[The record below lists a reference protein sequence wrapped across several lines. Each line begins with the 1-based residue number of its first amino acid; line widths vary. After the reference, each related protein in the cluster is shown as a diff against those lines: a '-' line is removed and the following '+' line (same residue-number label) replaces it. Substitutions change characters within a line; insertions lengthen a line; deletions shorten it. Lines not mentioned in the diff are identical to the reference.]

1 MPWDGEEPPK
11 TLEEYHDY
19 LIEHLKADHLGPEA
33 EGHPL
38 IQASALL
45 AFAVADQLWPEQ
57 QAHNDRLLIN
67 LAVIAQMA
75 LIFAH
80 FQADWVKQANLAEY
94 RESEEYRQKWPV
106 FESLAAKVVAA
117 FPAPEIP
124 LDDLM

>member
-1 MPWDGEEPPK
+1 MTWDGEGPPR
-11 TLEEYHDY
+11 TIDEYHDY

-33 EGHPL
+33 GGHPL
-38 IQASALL
+38 IQASSLI
-45 AFAVADQLWPEQ
+45 AFAVADQLFPQ
-57 QAHNDRLLIN
+57 QAHEDGLLSS
-67 LAVIAQMA
+67 LAVIAEMA

-80 FQADWVKQANLAEY
+80 FESSWVKQANLAEY

-106 FESLAAKVVAA
+106 FEGLAEKIVAA